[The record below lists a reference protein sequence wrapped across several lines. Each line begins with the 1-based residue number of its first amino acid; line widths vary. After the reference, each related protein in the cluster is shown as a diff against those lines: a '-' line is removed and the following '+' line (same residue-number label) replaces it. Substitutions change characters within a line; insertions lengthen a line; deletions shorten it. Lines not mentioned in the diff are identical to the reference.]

1 MPLLRPA
8 VGPRERP
15 LSPAAF
21 PGSVAPARH
30 ACCPTLAVLEPVP
43 GRRATF
49 PEKCSTTLHRDIA
62 RDTGAAWGTP
72 PAACN
77 IPRKVLHDVAR
88 GGAARVG
95 TPTKRNATPPASRQR
110 AAQHFRSE
118 EHTSELQSLMRISS
132 AVFCLKK
139 NKDTKQ
145 KHTNDKVIQS

>member
-15 LSPAAF
+15 LSLAAF

-30 ACCPTLAVLEPVP
+30 ACCPTLAVLEPLP

-95 TPTKRNATPPASRQR
+95 TPPQRNEPPPDSRQR
-110 AAQHFRSE
+110 AERSE
-118 EHTSELQSLMRISS
+118 HRRGGKECVSP
-132 AVFCLKK
+132 
-139 NKDTKQ
+139 
-145 KHTNDKVIQS
+145 